1 MEFTS
6 VLILVCSIALLAAIL
21 YSLWTYAALSS
32 WTSDGLQRGDLFSL
46 IDVASG
52 FRPNGLSDDQAYRLR
67 LRGFVRDLDNGHFHV
82 TLKGRLALRLRR
94 TARRRP
100 QRAGTRLHQSGEQSK
115 V

>member
-1 MEFTS
+1 MEFTA
-6 VLILVCSIALLAAIL
+6 VLILVCSIALFAAIL

-32 WTSDGLQRGDLFSL
+32 WTNDGLQRGDLYSL

-52 FRPNGLSDDQAYRLR
+52 VRPNGLSDDQACRLR
-67 LRGFVRDLDNGHFHV
+67 TRGFVRDLDSGHFQA

-94 TARRRP
+94 TARKRA
-100 QRAGTRLHQSGEQSK
+100 QRTEAKVPRSGERSK